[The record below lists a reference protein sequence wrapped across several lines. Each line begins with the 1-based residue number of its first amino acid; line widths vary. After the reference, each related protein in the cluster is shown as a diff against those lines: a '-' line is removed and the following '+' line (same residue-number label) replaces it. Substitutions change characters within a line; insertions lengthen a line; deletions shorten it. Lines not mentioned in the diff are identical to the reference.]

1 MKHLLSIIIN
11 VFLLLA
17 FTVSCTQKHRSKS
30 TGDMVTETAQTAGI
44 MVSITYSQ
52 PTVNGRILGES
63 LEPLQGEI
71 WHIGTEK
78 AAVFEVDRDVLIEGK
93 RVPKGKY
100 SLFTILNNKLWVLIF
115 NKTWNQTGTTAY
127 NVENDVLRVGIKG
140 LKNTVFTEKLYFKI
154 NTDGMVSLF
163 WADRVV
169 NFYVQPVP

>member
-1 MKHLLSIIIN
+1 MKHLLSITMA
-11 VFLLLA
+11 VLLLLA
-17 FTVSCTQKHRSKS
+17 AAVSCTQKHRSKS
-30 TGDMVTETAQTAGI
+30 AGDVVTETAQTAGI
-44 MVSITYSQ
+44 TVSITYSQ

-63 LEPLQGEI
+63 LEPLQGVI
-71 WHIGTEK
+71 WHIGTKK

-115 NKTWNQTGTTAY
+115 NNTWNLTGTAAY
-127 NVENDVLRVGIKG
+127 NMEDDVLRVGIKG
-140 LKNTVFTEKLYFKI
+140 LKNTPFTEKLFFKI

>member
-1 MKHLLSIIIN
+1 MRHLFSPAFS

-17 FTVSCTQKHRSKS
+17 LTISCTQKHRSKAA
-30 TGDMVTETAQTAGI
+30 GDEVTETAQISGI
-44 MVSITYSQ
+44 TVSITYSQ
-52 PTVNGRILGES
+52 PTVNGRTLGEN

-71 WHIGTEK
+71 WHIGTKK

-115 NKTWNQTGTTAY
+115 NKTWNQTGTAAY
-127 NVENDVLRVGIKG
+127 KEADDVLRVGIKG
-140 LKNTVFTEKLYFKI
+140 LKYTPFTEKLYFKI
-154 NTDGMVSLF
+154 NTDGMISLF

-169 NFYVQPVP
+169 HFYVQPVP

>member
-1 MKHLLSIIIN
+1 M
-11 VFLLLA
+11 
-17 FTVSCTQKHRSKS
+17 
-30 TGDMVTETAQTAGI
+30 
-44 MVSITYSQ
+44 
-52 PTVNGRILGES
+52 
-63 LEPLQGEI
+63 
-71 WHIGTEK
+71 
-78 AAVFEVDRDVLIEGK
+78 DRDVLIEGK